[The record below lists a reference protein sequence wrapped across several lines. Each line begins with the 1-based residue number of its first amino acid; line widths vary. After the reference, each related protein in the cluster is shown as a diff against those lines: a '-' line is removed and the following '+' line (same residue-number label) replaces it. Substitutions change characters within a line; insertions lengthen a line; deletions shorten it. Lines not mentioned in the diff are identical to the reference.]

1 MNRALDDPLRLLFLG
16 NVIPRKGLHIVLKA
30 LETLPDDQWTLTV
43 VGNPQARPFYARAVS
58 RQISQAGLAANVQ
71 FAGILSDQE
80 LSKYLKASHVLVMP
94 SSYEG
99 YGIAYAEAMGFG
111 LPAIGTTAGAAGEI
125 ITHGRDGFLISP
137 DDTFALA
144 SYLTKLAQDRPRLLE
159 MSLAAHDRYR
169 SLPTWK
175 GSMDAIRT
183 FLIEL
188 VNDVAF

>member
-1 MNRALDDPLRLLFLG
+1 M
-16 NVIPRKGLHIVLKA
+16 
-30 LETLPDDQWTLTV
+30 LP
-43 VGNPQARPFYARAVS
+43 
-58 RQISQAGLAANVQ
+58 
-71 FAGILSDQE
+71 DQE
-80 LSKYLKASHVLVMP
+80 LSKCLKASHVLVMP

-137 DDTFALA
+137 GDTVALA
-144 SYLTKLAQDRPRLLE
+144 SYLTKLAQNRPRLLE
-159 MSLAAHDRYR
+159 MSVAARDRYR

-188 VNDVAF
+188 VGDAAF